1 MITTGIHIPSAVMR
15 ELAFA
20 VEAIHRKTAAITMAE
35 WREAHSKG
43 CLPTLDCEIH
53 VDFTE
58 AGEIVSFQ
66 AEEMKKPPKTA
77 QQFAFNTSVPILGD
91 PLAGAVLV
99 RRDCANFLLGRE
111 INQRIRAGRRELVM
125 LTDDELSLAKK
136 ELTDSGNRL
145 RHLAPSC
152 GVLSECLRYRLIEK
166 EICVRRIESHHQRV
180 AAMEYSADFIKSCQ
194 QQLNAERIAAEKWAE
209 EQQISGSCNVWL
221 GEGFDHRSE
230 EDCMIILYRDAHGW

>member
-1 MITTGIHIPSAVMR
+1 
-15 ELAFA
+15 
-20 VEAIHRKTAAITMAE
+20 
-35 WREAHSKG
+35 
-43 CLPTLDCEIH
+43 
-53 VDFTE
+53 
-58 AGEIVSFQ
+58 
-66 AEEMKKPPKTA
+66 
-77 QQFAFNTSVPILGD
+77 
-91 PLAGAVLV
+91 
-99 RRDCANFLLGRE
+99 
-111 INQRIRAGRRELVM
+111 M